1 MTTTAHVPVPPPD
14 AAQRRAAV
22 IGGAFGFFVDMFD
35 VYLPTIAL
43 TPALPYF
50 VPASVPSGTK
60 ALITAGV
67 FVSTLIGRPL
77 GSLIFGRLADRVGR
91 RRVTLLSVA
100 GCAFT
105 TGLIAVLPG
114 HAQIGL
120 WAVALMILLRFVDGV
135 FLGGEYTG
143 AIPLAMEIAPHG
155 RRGLY
160 GSLVSIGFPLSY
172 CAISLLTFLM
182 LHIAPA
188 GGPASA
194 YAEWGWRVPFA
205 AGAVLGVVFLVYY
218 SRTVRESPVWL
229 AAVRKNAAV
238 PADKRPNP
246 VKTVLFG
253 SARRSFWQVFVL
265 MAGVWFASNMASGL
279 LPSLLGTQTTLTATE
294 VTGTLVIA
302 QFVHTLCFPLIGAL
316 TDRIGRRTFFIAC
329 GVSVGVVCAAAFAF
343 LAAGPW
349 SGLPLVF
356 AVTLLIRLSGA
367 SMFAVTPSYI
377 CERFPAAVRGSG
389 FGMGYSLPLLV
400 TAGYAYYQDWLGHIV
415 SYAYTPVVLLVLG
428 GALILIGALIGPET
442 KDADF
447 ETAETLSAEPAADR
461 SR

>member
-1 MTTTAHVPVPPPD
+1 MTTTAHVPVPD
-14 AAQRRAAV
+14 TAQRRAAV

-188 GGPASA
+188 GGPTSA

-442 KDADF
+442 KDIDF
-447 ETAETLSAEPAADR
+447 ETAGAETRSAEPAADR

>member
-1 MTTTAHVPVPPPD
+1 
-14 AAQRRAAV
+14 
-22 IGGAFGFFVDMFD
+22 
-35 VYLPTIAL
+35 
-43 TPALPYF
+43 
-50 VPASVPSGTK
+50 
-60 ALITAGV
+60 
-67 FVSTLIGRPL
+67 
-77 GSLIFGRLADRVGR
+77 
-91 RRVTLLSVA
+91 VTLLSVA
-100 GCAFT
+100 GCAVT
-105 TGLIAVLPG
+105 TGVIAVLPG

-120 WAVALMILLRFVDGV
+120 WAIALMILLRFVDGI

-143 AIPLAMEIAPHG
+143 AIPLAMEIAPRG

-188 GGPASA
+188 GGPRSA
-194 YAEWGWRVPFA
+194 YAEWGWRVPFG

-229 AAVRKNAAV
+229 AAAKSRKSGKSGKSG
-238 PADKRPNP
+238 KRPSP
-246 VKTVLFG
+246 VRTVLFG

-279 LPSLLGTQTTLTATE
+279 LPSLLGSQTTLSATE
-294 VTGTLVIA
+294 VTGTLVVA
-302 QFVHTLCFPLIGAL
+302 QFIHTLCFPLIGAL

-343 LAAGPW
+343 LANGPW
-349 SGLPLVF
+349 SGLPLVLG
-356 AVTLLIRLSGA
+356 VTLLIRLSGA

-400 TAGYAYYQDWLGHIV
+400 TAGYAYYQDWLGHVIA
-415 SYAYTPVVLLVLG
+415 YAYTPVVLLVLG
-428 GALILIGALIGPET
+428 GVLILIGALIGPET
-442 KDADF
+442 RDADF
-447 ETAETLSAEPAADR
+447 GENAEPAEVPSAA
-461 SR
+461 

>member
-1 MTTTAHVPVPPPD
+1 MTSTAHAPAPD

-60 ALITAGV
+60 ALITAAV

-100 GCAFT
+100 GCAAT
-105 TGLIAVLPG
+105 TGVIAVLPG

-120 WAVALMILLRFVDGV
+120 WAVMLMILLRFVDGI

-143 AIPLAMEIAPHG
+143 AIPLAMEIAPPG

-172 CAISLLTFLM
+172 CAISLLSFMM

-188 GGPASA
+188 GGPTSA

-205 AGAVLGVVFLVYY
+205 AGAVLGVIFLVYY
-218 SRTVRESPVWL
+218 SRTVRESEVWL
-229 AAVRKNAAV
+229 ASVRKA
-238 PADKRPNP
+238 KRTNP

-279 LPSLLGTQTTLTATE
+279 LPALLGTQTTLTASQ
-294 VTGTLVIA
+294 VTGTLVVA
-302 QFVHTLCFPLIGAL
+302 QFIHTLCFPLIGAL

-329 GVSVGVVCAAAFAF
+329 GVSVGLVCAAAFAF

-349 SGLPLVF
+349 SGVPLVF
-356 AVTLLIRLSGA
+356 VLTLLIRISGA

-377 CERFPAAVRGSG
+377 CERFPAAVRGTG

-415 SYAYTPVVLLVLG
+415 PYEYTPVVLLVLG
-428 GALILIGALIGPET
+428 GVLILTGALIGPET
-442 KDADF
+442 KDVDF
-447 ETAETLSAEPAADR
+447 ETAAQPDRLAKAA
-461 SR
+461 

>member
-1 MTTTAHVPVPPPD
+1 MTSTAHAPAPD
-14 AAQRRAAV
+14 TAQRRAAV

-60 ALITAGV
+60 ALITAAV

-100 GCAFT
+100 GCAAT
-105 TGLIAVLPG
+105 TGVIAVLPG

-120 WAVALMILLRFVDGV
+120 WAVTLMIVLRFVDGI

-143 AIPLAMEIAPHG
+143 AIPLAMEIAPPG

-172 CAISLLTFLM
+172 CAISLLSFMM

-188 GGPASA
+188 GGPTSA

-205 AGAVLGVVFLVYY
+205 AGAVLGVVFLIYY
-218 SRTVRESPVWL
+218 SRTVRESEVWL
-229 AAVRKNAAV
+229 ASVRSAARET
-238 PADKRPNP
+238 KRSSP
-246 VKTVLFG
+246 VRTVLFG

-279 LPSLLGTQTTLTATE
+279 LPSLLGTQTTLSATQ
-294 VTGTLVIA
+294 VTGTLVVA

-316 TDRIGRRTFFIAC
+316 TDRIGRRTFFVAC

-349 SGLPLVF
+349 SGVPLVF
-356 AVTLLIRLSGA
+356 AATLLIRISGA

-400 TAGYAYYQDWLGHIV
+400 TAGYAYYQDWLAHV
-415 SYAYTPVVLLVLG
+415 VPYEYTPVVLLVLG
-428 GALILIGALIGPET
+428 GVLIVTGALIGPET
-442 KDADF
+442 KDVDL
-447 ETAETLSAEPAADR
+447 ETAAPPDR
-461 SR
+461 LATTA

>member
-1 MTTTAHVPVPPPD
+1 MTSTPPPPAPD
-14 AAQRRAAV
+14 TAQRRAAV

-60 ALITAGV
+60 ALITAAV

-100 GCAFT
+100 GCAAT
-105 TGLIAVLPG
+105 TGVIAVLPG
-114 HAQIGL
+114 HAQLGL
-120 WAVALMILLRFVDGV
+120 WAVGLMILLRFVDGV

-143 AIPLAMEIAPHG
+143 AIPLAMEIAPPG

-172 CAISLLTFLM
+172 CAISLLSFLM

-188 GGPASA
+188 GGPTSA

-205 AGAVLGVVFLVYY
+205 AGAVIGVVFLVYY
-218 SRTVRESPVWL
+218 SRTVRESQVWL
-229 AAVRKNAAV
+229 ASVQ
-238 PADKRPNP
+238 KRAGTVKRDNP

-279 LPSLLGTQTTLTATE
+279 LPSLLGTRTTLSATQ
-294 VTGTLVIA
+294 VTGTLVVA

-316 TDRIGRRTFFIAC
+316 TDRIGRRTFFLAC
-329 GVSVGVVCAAAFAF
+329 GVSVGLVCAAAFAF

-349 SGLPLVF
+349 SGVPLVF
-356 AVTLLIRLSGA
+356 ALTLLIRISGA

-415 SYAYTPVVLLVLG
+415 PYEYTPVVLLVLG
-428 GALILIGALIGPET
+428 GVLILLGALIGPET
-442 KDADF
+442 KDVDF
-447 ETAETLSAEPAADR
+447 ETAAQPDRLARAA
-461 SR
+461 

>member
-1 MTTTAHVPVPPPD
+1 MTTTTQVPAPD
-14 AAQRRAAV
+14 SAQRRAAV

-43 TPALPYF
+43 APALSYF

-100 GCAFT
+100 GCAIT
-105 TGLIAVLPG
+105 TGVIAVLPG
-114 HAQIGL
+114 YAQIGL
-120 WAVALMILLRFVDGV
+120 WAVALMITLRFVDGI

-143 AIPLAMEIAPHG
+143 AIPLAMEIAPPG

-172 CAISLLTFLM
+172 CAISLLSFLM

-188 GGPASA
+188 GGPHSA

-205 AGAVLGVVFLVYY
+205 AGALLGVIFLIYY
-218 SRTVRESPVWL
+218 SRTVRESEVWL
-229 AAVRKNAAV
+229 ASVRKA
-238 PADKRPNP
+238 KRTNP
-246 VKTVLFG
+246 VRTVLFG

-279 LPSLLGTQTTLTATE
+279 LPSLLGSQTTLTATQ

-302 QFVHTLCFPLIGAL
+302 QFVHTLCFPLMGAL
-316 TDRIGRRTFFIAC
+316 TDRIGRRRFFIAC
-329 GVSVGVVCAAAFAF
+329 GVSVGLVCAAAFAF
-343 LAAGPW
+343 LAEGLW
-349 SGLPLVF
+349 SGVPLVF
-356 AVTLLIRLSGA
+356 VLTLLIRLSGA

-389 FGMGYSLPLLV
+389 FGMGYSFPLLV

-415 SYAYTPVVLLVLG
+415 PYAYTPVVLLVLG
-428 GALILIGALIGPET
+428 GLLILTGALIGPET
-442 KDADF
+442 RDVD
-447 ETAETLSAEPAADR
+447 LDRVAEPDGLPRAA
-461 SR
+461 

>member
-1 MTTTAHVPVPPPD
+1 MTTADAPLPD
-14 AAQRRAAV
+14 LAQRRATV

-43 TPALPYF
+43 MPYF

-67 FVSTLIGRPL
+67 FVSTL
-77 GSLIFGRLADRVGR
+77 VGR

-100 GCAFT
+100 GCAVT
-105 TGLIAVLPG
+105 TGVIAVLPG

-120 WAVALMILLRFVDGV
+120 WAIALMILLRFVDGI

-143 AIPLAMEIAPHG
+143 AIPLAMEIAPRG

-188 GGPASA
+188 GGPRSA
-194 YAEWGWRVPFA
+194 YAEWGWRVPFG
-205 AGAVLGVVFLVYY
+205 AGAVFGVVFLIYY

-229 AAVRKNAAV
+229 AAAKSGKSE
-238 PADKRPNP
+238 KRPSP
-246 VKTVLFG
+246 VRTVLFG

-279 LPSLLGTQTTLTATE
+279 LPSLLGSQTTLTATE
-294 VTGTLVIA
+294 VTGTLVVA
-302 QFVHTLCFPLIGAL
+302 QFIHTLCFPLIGAL

-343 LAAGPW
+343 LANGPW

-356 AVTLLIRLSGA
+356 GVTLLIRLSGA

-400 TAGYAYYQDWLGHIV
+400 TAGYAYYQDWLGHVIA
-415 SYAYTPVVLLVLG
+415 YAYTPVLLLVLG
-428 GALILIGALIGPET
+428 GVLILIGALIGPET
-442 KDADF
+442 RDADF
-447 ETAETLSAEPAADR
+447 SETAEPAEVPSAA
-461 SR
+461 

>member
-1 MTTTAHVPVPPPD
+1 MTSTAHAPAPD

-50 VPASVPSGTK
+50 VPASVSSGTK
-60 ALITAGV
+60 ALITAAV

-100 GCAFT
+100 GCAAT
-105 TGLIAVLPG
+105 TGVIALLPG
-114 HAQIGL
+114 YAHIGL
-120 WAVALMILLRFVDGV
+120 WAVALMILLRFVDGI

-143 AIPLAMEIAPHG
+143 AIPLAMEIAPPG

-172 CAISLLTFLM
+172 CAISLLSYLM
-182 LHIAPA
+182 LHLAPA
-188 GGPASA
+188 GGPTSA

-218 SRTVRESPVWL
+218 SRTVRESEVWL
-229 AAVRKNAAV
+229 ASVRKA
-238 PADKRPNP
+238 KRANP

-253 SARRSFWQVFVL
+253 SARRGFWQVFVL

-279 LPSLLGTQTTLTATE
+279 LPSLLGTQTTLTATQ
-294 VTGTLVIA
+294 VTGTLVAA

-329 GVSVGVVCAAAFAF
+329 GVSVGLVCAAAFAF

-356 AVTLLIRLSGA
+356 ALTLLIRISGA

-377 CERFPAAVRGSG
+377 CERFPAAIRGTG

-415 SYAYTPVVLLVLG
+415 PYAYTPVVLLVLG
-428 GALILIGALIGPET
+428 GVLILVGALIGPET
-442 KDADF
+442 RDVDF
-447 ETAETLSAEPAADR
+447 ETATRPDALARTA
-461 SR
+461 

>member
-1 MTTTAHVPVPPPD
+1 MTSTAHAAAPD
-14 AAQRRAAV
+14 TAQRRAAV

-50 VPASVPSGTK
+50 VPASVPSGTR
-60 ALITAGV
+60 AIITAAV

-100 GCAFT
+100 GCAAT
-105 TGLIAVLPG
+105 TGVIAVLPG
-114 HAQIGL
+114 HAQLGL
-120 WAVALMILLRFVDGV
+120 WAVALMILLRFVDGI

-143 AIPLAMEIAPHG
+143 AIPLAMEIAPPG

-172 CAISLLTFLM
+172 CAISLLSYAM

-188 GGPASA
+188 GGPTSA

-205 AGAVLGVVFLVYY
+205 AGAVIGVVFLLYY
-218 SRTVRESPVWL
+218 SRTVRESEVWL
-229 AAVRKNAAV
+229 ASARRAKR
-238 PADKRPNP
+238 ADP

-294 VTGTLVIA
+294 VTGVLVVA

-329 GVSVGVVCAAAFAF
+329 GLSVGVVCAAAFAF
-343 LAAGPW
+343 LASWPRSGPW
-349 SGLPLVF
+349 SGVPLVF
-356 AVTLLIRLSGA
+356 VLTLLIRISGA

-400 TAGYAYYQDWLGHIV
+400 TAGYAYYQDWLGHLIP
-415 SYAYTPVVLLVLG
+415 YEDTPVVLLVLG
-428 GALILIGALIGPET
+428 GVLILVGALIGPET
-442 KDADF
+442 RDADF
-447 ETAETLSAEPAADR
+447 ETAAGPANVSATAR
-461 SR
+461 SGRLNR